1 MDNKNKVPAKQIPFR
16 LLGEKGSNPIPI
28 IDKLW
33 EFYVSKG
40 TKTVFVSLGTSSSP
54 LAELE
59 IGEILGCPIHVVD
72 PSKENHK
79 RWNQV
84 SEILKSR
91 KRNDESEFTKEVENK
106 WVLPKNLRVSESLPF
121 FFNGTLDL
129 SGSLQI
135 VAWESYI
142 KSVCEKM
149 GNQENSHLDLLN
161 VQLSDSSII
170 EPLLYSLTNS
180 MYRPGLIMVTYP
192 NRPDSNLLTTQAAGH
207 LQNVGYQLLNKEN
220 NHFLYV
226 YIDKNVYEYASYENK
241 NVENPLISEVV
252 RATGNFVEK

>member
-1 MDNKNKVPAKQIPFR
+1 MDNKNLAPARKIPFR

-33 EFYVSKG
+33 EFYSTKG

-59 IGEILGCPIHVVD
+59 IGEILGCPIHIVE
-72 PSKENHK
+72 PSKENQEK
-79 RWNQV
+79 WNVV

-106 WVLPKNLRVSESLPF
+106 WVLPKNLRVSDSVPF

-129 SGSLQI
+129 SGSLQT
-135 VAWESYI
+135 VSWESYI
-142 KSVCEKM
+142 KSICEKM
-149 GNQENSHLDLLN
+149 GIQEDNSHLDLLN

-170 EPLLYSLTNS
+170 GPLLYSLTNS
-180 MYRPGLIMVTYP
+180 MYRPGMIMVTYP
-192 NRPDSNLLTTQAAGH
+192 NTPDSNLFTTQAAGH
-207 LQNVGYQLLNKEN
+207 LQNIGYQLLNKEN
-220 NHFLYV
+220 NHFLYL

-241 NVENPLISEVV
+241 NVENPLISEIL
-252 RATGNFVEK
+252 RATGNFV